1 MYGLKSKLE
10 ILRLFYIVSF
20 IFLFACDKKDDDV
33 QVSNVY
39 NGNVY
44 ITNQTELEDFASY
57 NYEKI
62 NGHLIISGVN
72 SLNPLHGLNE
82 VYTLEILDTQLISLE
97 GLSSLNTFTGENIE
111 DNNVKDSQIIISNN
125 SSLNSLGGLAS
136 GILIDHL
143 IIQNNI
149 NLYSFCALQDIEVV
163 GLYNVDSNSYNPS
176 MQELKNE
183 NTCDKDLY
191 FNPNCNQDYIRKV
204 YSGDINITSQQELIE
219 FGNQEYTEIEGIL
232 TISGVNSLE
241 PIERLRLIDELVIKN
256 TELKNLN
263 ELKCIAVLNSLQLID
278 NPLLEHL
285 KGLANTKISQ
295 PNVYFRDDIIEF
307 ENESGVLVISNNDTL
322 INLEGLEKIEYLKT
336 VLIENNDVLISF
348 KALSNLVAISNPG
361 RDSEYP
367 NEDFLKIINNNALL
381 NLEGLENMSVLHLY
395 IHNNDALLD
404 LTGLSK
410 ISHLEWLSIKDN
422 KKITSLNGLNSIT
435 AVIDYYDGIK
445 IPGYTVLLDNILLN
459 NFCVLRDVDFDYP
472 FTDNYQ
478 VSGNAYNPTLSQIK
492 TDDGC
497 SN

>member
-1 MYGLKSKLE
+1 M
-10 ILRLFYIVSF
+10 
-20 IFLFACDKKDDDV
+20 
-33 QVSNVY
+33 
-39 NGNVY
+39 
-44 ITNQTELEDFASY
+44 
-57 NYEKI
+57 
-62 NGHLIISGVN
+62 
-72 SLNPLHGLNE
+72 
-82 VYTLEILDTQLISLE
+82 
-97 GLSSLNTFTGENIE
+97 
-111 DNNVKDSQIIISNN
+111 
-125 SSLNSLGGLAS
+125 
-136 GILIDHL
+136 
-143 IIQNNI
+143 
-149 NLYSFCALQDIEVV
+149 
-163 GLYNVDSNSYNPS
+163 
-176 MQELKNE
+176 
-183 NTCDKDLY
+183 
-191 FNPNCNQDYIRKV
+191 
-204 YSGDINITSQQELIE
+204 
-219 FGNQEYTEIEGIL
+219 
-232 TISGVNSLE
+232 
-241 PIERLRLIDELVIKN
+241 
-256 TELKNLN
+256 
-263 ELKCIAVLNSLQLID
+263 NSLQLID